1 MFELTF
7 LGTSA
12 GVPTKYRN
20 VTALAVS
27 IKNPFSAKADKSD
40 NNKNVPWILIDC
52 GEGTQHQ
59 ILHTPLSLQQL
70 RAICI
75 THVHGDHCYGLPGV
89 LASMAMGGR
98 TAPLTL
104 IAPQAI
110 GKLLDTLT
118 LTTELYFNY
127 PIEFIAIESLKTES
141 LKTSNKNFTP
151 VHLDFSDHH
160 QVQIDIIPLS
170 HRTPSH
176 AFKLTQTIQHNQ
188 LNTDKLRSLNL
199 PPSHIW
205 GKLQNGQDVTLEYG
219 ETGFSET
226 GFGET
231 LKASDFV
238 TPMTEKTA
246 IIVAGDNDTPEL
258 MADFVSDVSLIV
270 HEATYTAE
278 VENKILSRD
287 SAFNPQH
294 CSVERIANFAKKY
307 RVPNLILTHFSGR
320 YQPFDKV
327 EDKNP
332 NMGHIHVEVKAN
344 YQGNY
349 WLANDFDRFRVE
361 SGTVIFV
368 ENLKS

>member
-75 THVHGDHCYGLPGV
+75 THVHGDHCYGLAGV

-127 PIEFIAIESLKTES
+127 PIEFIALESLRKES
-141 LKTSNKNFTP
+141 LTTSDNQFSP
-151 VHLDFSDHH
+151 VTLDFSEHH
-160 QVQIDIIPLS
+160 HLQIDIIALS

-176 AFKLTQTIQHNQ
+176 AFKLTQILQHNQ

-205 GKLQNGQDVTLEYG
+205 GKLQSGQDVTLDN
-219 ETGFSET
+219 
-226 GFGET
+226 GET
-231 LKASDFV
+231 LRASDFI
-238 TPMTEKTA
+238 TPITKKTA
-246 IIVAGDNDTPEL
+246 IIVAGDNDTPER
-258 MADFVSDVSLIV
+258 MMNFVEDVSLVV

-278 VENKILSRD
+278 VENKILVRD
-287 SAFNPQH
+287 AEFNPQH
-294 CSVERIANFAKKY
+294 CSVERIANFAKQY

-320 YQPFDKV
+320 YQPFNNA
-327 EDKNP
+327 EDKNS
-332 NMGHIHVEVKAN
+332 NMGHIHAEVEAN

-349 WLANDFDRFRVE
+349 WLANDFDKFV
-361 SGTVIFV
+361 V
-368 ENLKS
+368 ENDKVKLIENIRN